1 MLRFAIIVF
10 ALSYFFVRTSFAQ
23 QSLYYGIHQQFQ
35 SVRAMGMGNAH
46 VAVADDENAIFYNP
60 AGTLRSKDRKM
71 NFFLKAGVDPDIKDF
86 MDEIETAQDASNSE
100 AAIGDLLASKYG
112 EHYSLRTPSL
122 GFIWAT
128 PKWSLAFIP
137 ADVTVEMG
145 IHQVVGPSINLV
157 AFQDTT
163 LAYSR
168 AWNVKKVKY
177 GRLDMGATA
186 KVIYRG
192 HLDKIV
198 NIVDVQN
205 DNILEAEDSNEGLT
219 ADLDFGVL
227 WQAPEYNSGFFSFL
241 QPTLGMNVRNI
252 VDHGYFSNLG
262 LYSDDKNGDP
272 EKLHRVIDVG
282 SAFKLPR
289 WWLWSSKL
297 AIDVRDILH
306 PNWTIEKGLHA
317 GLEFNWE
324 MFSWWKGGWR
334 VGMNQ
339 MYWTAGFT
347 GQMWVFKLDLSTFGR
362 EVGTSS
368 QKKEDRVFMLNAS
381 IDF

>member
-1 MLRFAIIVF
+1 MLRLFFIFFAV
-10 ALSYFFVRTSFAQ
+10 SYFAVRTSFAQ
-23 QSLYYGIHQQFQ
+23 EALYFGIHQQFM
-35 SVRAMGMGNAH
+35 STRAMGMGNAH

-60 AGTLRSKDRKM
+60 AGTLRKTDRKM
-71 NFFLKAGVDPDIKDF
+71 NFFLKAGADPDIKDF
-86 MDEIETAQDASNSE
+86 MDDLDAAEGQSTLQIANLIE
-100 AAIGDLLASKYG
+100 SKYG
-112 EHYSLRTPSL
+112 QHYSLRAPSL

-128 PKWSLAFIP
+128 PKWSFAFIP

-145 IHQVVGPSINLV
+145 LQESVGPSINLV

-168 AWNVKKVKY
+168 AWNFKKVQY
-177 GRLDMGATA
+177 GRLDYGATA
-186 KVIYRG
+186 KLIYRG

-198 NIVDVQN
+198 NLVDIQTGNV
-205 DNILEAEDSNEGLT
+205 LEKEDSNEGMT
-219 ADLDFGVL
+219 LDFDFGML
-227 WQAPEYNSGFFSFL
+227 WQLPEYSSGFFSYL
-241 QPTLGMNVRNI
+241 QPTFGMNIRN
-252 VDHGYFSNLG
+252 VLDYGYFSNLG

-282 SAFKLPR
+282 TAFKLPK
-289 WWLWSSKL
+289 WWVWSTQL

-306 PNWTIEKGLHA
+306 PNWTVEKGVHA

-339 MYWTAGFT
+339 MQWTAGFT
-347 GQMWVFKLDLSTFGR
+347 GQLWVCKLDLSTFGR
-362 EVGTSS
+362 NVGTSS
-368 QKKEDRVFMLNAS
+368 QETKDRVYMLTAS

>member
-1 MLRFAIIVF
+1 MLRLIFFFLVI
-10 ALSYFFVRTSFAQ
+10 SYFGIRTSMAQ
-23 QSLYYGIHQQFQ
+23 EALYFGIHQQFM
-35 SVRAMGMGNAH
+35 STRAMGMGNAH

-60 AGTLRSKDRKM
+60 AGTVRKTDRKM
-71 NFFLKAGVDPDIKDF
+71 NFFLKAGGDPDVKDF
-86 MDEIETAQDASNSE
+86 MDDLEKAEDATTQEIA
-100 AAIGDLLASKYG
+100 DLIESKYG
-112 EHYSLRTPSL
+112 EHYSLRAPSL

-128 PKWSLAFIP
+128 PRWSLAFIP

-145 IHQVVGPSINLV
+145 LHQSVGPSVNLV
-157 AFQDTT
+157 AFQDST

-168 AWNVKKVKY
+168 AWNVKKVQY
-177 GRLDMGATA
+177 GRLDLGATA
-186 KVIYRG
+186 KLIYRG

-198 NIVDVQN
+198 NLVDIQTGKV
-205 DNILEAEDSNEGLT
+205 LEAEDSNEGMT

-227 WQAPEYNSGFFSFL
+227 WQAPQYSSGFFSFL
-241 QPTLGMNVRNI
+241 QPSLGMNLRNML
-252 VDHGYFSNLG
+252 DLGYFSNLG

-282 SAFKLPR
+282 TAFKLPK
-289 WWLWSSKL
+289 WSLWSTQL

-306 PNWTIEKGLHA
+306 PNWTLEKGLHA

-368 QKKEDRVFMLNAS
+368 QKKEDRVYMATAS

>member
-1 MLRFAIIVF
+1 MLRLFFIFFAI
-10 ALSYFFVRTSFAQ
+10 SYFAVRTSFAQ
-23 QSLYYGIHQQFQ
+23 EALYFGIHQQFM
-35 SVRAMGMGNAH
+35 STRAMGMGNAH

-60 AGTLRSKDRKM
+60 AGTLRKTDRKM
-71 NFFLKAGVDPDIKDF
+71 NFFLKAGADPDIKDF
-86 MDEIETAQDASNSE
+86 MDDLDAAEGQSTAQIANLIE
-100 AAIGDLLASKYG
+100 SKYG
-112 EHYSLRTPSL
+112 QHYSLRAPSL

-145 IHQVVGPSINLV
+145 LQEIVGPSIHLV

-168 AWNVKKVKY
+168 AWNFKKVQY
-177 GRLDMGATA
+177 GRLDYGATA
-186 KVIYRG
+186 KLIYRG
-192 HLDKIV
+192 NLDKIV
-198 NIVDVQN
+198 SLVDIQTGNV
-205 DNILEAEDSNEGLT
+205 LEEEDSNEGMT
-219 ADLDFGVL
+219 LDFDFGML
-227 WQAPEYNSGFFSFL
+227 WQLPEYSSGFFSYF
-241 QPTLGMNVRNI
+241 QPTFGMNIRN
-252 VDHGYFSNLG
+252 VLDYGYFSNLG

-282 SAFKLPR
+282 TAFKLPK
-289 WWLWSSKL
+289 WWVWSTQL

-306 PNWTIEKGLHA
+306 PNWTVEKGVHA

-339 MYWTAGFT
+339 MQWTAGFT
-347 GQMWVFKLDLSTFGR
+347 GQLWVCKLDLSTFGR
-362 EVGTSS
+362 NVGTSS
-368 QKKEDRVFMLNAS
+368 QETKDRVYMLTAS